1 MSEFLRAAR
10 EKLRGALADIDAR
23 LAELQAFK
31 AEEAQ
36 LCDHRA
42 QLVTLLGDPVPAEE
56 RPVYRPEPGA
66 VTTVAS
72 GTAPTEARPPAEP
85 ETGITRHSA
94 AAARILVVVERKG
107 QATSSDVKAAAR
119 LPNDYAVKRL
129 LNELIDAKLL
139 VRTGKTHGTR
149 YSLPGQ
155 DAAPA
160 DSEGD
165 RGGRRGRR

>member
-72 GTAPTEARPPAEP
+72 GTAPT
-85 ETGITRHSA
+85 
-94 AAARILVVVERKG
+94 
-107 QATSSDVKAAAR
+107 
-119 LPNDYAVKRL
+119 
-129 LNELIDAKLL
+129 
-139 VRTGKTHGTR
+139 HGTR

-165 RGGRRGRR
+165 RGGRRGRAGR